1 MIRRC
6 SLVFLFLLA
15 PVFGLAADE
24 PAALLASGGPR
35 VEMCNAGAEW
45 QALFDKLAA
54 QGAVFS
60 HFTENRWFPFKK
72 IPVVLKGEMRMAPG
86 RGLSLRYTQPENRT
100 MIMDERGLLLR
111 DDRGRSR
118 EVPPDPRANNVNAAL
133 LPVLRFDQKELDK
146 VFFLRALRVG
156 KAWRLDF
163 EPRDPALARIVG
175 LIVVWGE
182 DEKIR
187 QLEFRRSNS
196 QRVEIVID
204 DSQTGVVFTTD
215 EVKQFFR

>member
-1 MIRRC
+1 MNYRC
-6 SLVFLFLLA
+6 RLVFLFLLV
-15 PVFGLAADE
+15 PVLGLAADE
-24 PAALLASGGPR
+24 PSPLVAAGPR
-35 VEMCNAGAEW
+35 VEITNAGAEW

-54 QGAVFS
+54 QGAVSS

-86 RGLSLRYTQPENRT
+86 RGMSLHYTQPENRT
-100 MIMDERGLLLR
+100 MIMDERGVLLR
-111 DDRGRSR
+111 DDRGHSR
-118 EVPPDPRANNVNAAL
+118 EVPSDPRASNVNAAL

-146 VFFLRALRVG
+146 VFFLRAVRAG
-156 KAWRLDF
+156 NAWRLDF
-163 EPRDPALARIVG
+163 EPRDPALVRIVG
-175 LIVVWGE
+175 QIIVWGE

-204 DSQTGVVFTTD
+204 DSQAGVVFSAD
-215 EVKQFFR
+215 DLKQFFR

>member
-1 MIRRC
+1 MNYRC
-6 SLVFLFLLA
+6 RLVFFFLLV
-15 PVFGLAADE
+15 PVLGLAADE
-24 PAALLASGGPR
+24 PSPLVAAGPR
-35 VEMCNAGAEW
+35 VEITNAGAEW

-86 RGLSLRYTQPENRT
+86 RGMSLHYTQPENRT
-100 MIMDERGLLLR
+100 MIMDERGVLLR
-111 DDRGRSR
+111 DDRGHSR
-118 EVPPDPRANNVNAAL
+118 EVPSDPRASNVNAAL

-146 VFFLRALRVG
+146 VFFLRAVRAGNV
-156 KAWRLDF
+156 WRLDF
-163 EPRDPALARIVG
+163 EPRDPALVRIVG
-175 LIVVWGE
+175 QIIVWGE

-204 DSQTGVVFTTD
+204 DSQAGVVFSAD
-215 EVKQFFR
+215 DLKQFFR

>member
-1 MIRRC
+1 MNYRC
-6 SLVFLFLLA
+6 RLVFFFLLV
-15 PVFGLAADE
+15 PVLGLAADE
-24 PAALLASGGPR
+24 PSPLVAAGPR
-35 VEMCNAGAEW
+35 VEITNAGAEW

-86 RGLSLRYTQPENRT
+86 RGMSLHYTQPENRT
-100 MIMDERGLLLR
+100 MIMDERGVLLR
-111 DDRGRSR
+111 DDRGHSR
-118 EVPPDPRANNVNAAL
+118 EVPSDPRASNVNAAL

-146 VFFLRALRVG
+146 VFFLRAVRAGNV
-156 KAWRLDF
+156 WRLDF
-163 EPRDPALARIVG
+163 EPRDPALVRIVG
-175 LIVVWGE
+175 QIIVWGE

-204 DSQTGVVFTTD
+204 DSQAGVVFSVD
-215 EVKQFFR
+215 DLKQFFR